1 MKHVSGRASALTLA
15 LSVWVG
21 SVACGTE
28 AADEVAEQEAQAVD
42 SSEAA
47 VAATASETGSEPLP
61 VTLEA
66 VNESGVEGRATKISV
81 DDSVQLSLMVQGL
94 PRDGEYAAHIH
105 RGTCVSGGEV
115 VIALNPVKA
124 ESDGMGRSLTMI
136 PAEKLPESEPHFV
149 QVHGASGVLAC
160 GDVHGS

>member
-1 MKHVSGRASALTLA
+1 MTFFSGRASAFSLA
-15 LSVWVG
+15 LALCG
-21 SVACGTE
+21 ALAACGGEASEQPAADDSTAVE
-28 AADEVAEQEAQAVD
+28 AAETAPV
-42 SSEAA
+42 
-47 VAATASETGSEPLP
+47 VAAESASEPLP

-66 VNESGVEGRATKISV
+66 VNESGVEGRATKINV

-115 VIALNPVKA
+115 VVQLNPVKA
-124 ESDGMGRSLTMI
+124 ESDGMGRSMTMI
-136 PAEKLPESEPHFV
+136 PADRLPEDQPHFV
-149 QVHGASGVLAC
+149 QVRGASGVLAC